1 MTRTSRVRGFTAVY
15 GLLAGLI
22 ICSMACAQEVD
33 PAFTE
38 GVTLFQE
45 RSYPA
50 AISKLET
57 VTANQPDNEAAWYYL
72 GVARFR
78 TGDLEGALE
87 ALQRAEELR
96 GGRPGVAFT
105 IGEIYEQLGAYDE
118 AVRAYQDELRT
129 RQFKNLA
136 EVYNALG
143 RVYYLA
149 GRYREAIVN
158 TTEALDHNPNY
169 VESLFYRGLTY
180 HQLGEY
186 EKALADFEEAVE
198 IVLEW
203 DRTARRLDRL
213 VQREAEGGGLSPQIA
228 REKQRLQ
235 EDLAQ
240 KYQRAAEF
248 AQEKALRPTLYI
260 ALGDAADA
268 NREWARA
275 RNAYRKALNPDVGG
289 NAADP
294 FPWVKIGLA
303 SLHEARYVFYN
314 EGLLFTAVDIID
326 DAIASVDEAVMI
338 DSTYPPAH
346 KALGDI
352 FLFQASTYVSDP
364 TRKIVSHSF
373 DDAIARYTDAIAGDP
388 QYVEAY
394 AGRARAHLG
403 AGNPTAAIADLQT
416 ALELAPRRAELYAAL
431 AEAQV
436 MNEDYEDAIA
446 SGQIALG
453 LEPDNA
459 QALNAVGLAY
469 YYRGDLPRAA
479 DAFIRAIAADPT
491 LHQSYTN
498 LGNTY
503 FQMGS
508 WHRARAQYEEALKR
522 IPEPTIANTAFQ
534 RSYLYYLVA
543 RTYHYNQ
550 QYDREVEAL
559 NNALGLDAAYLEA
572 LTQLAAA
579 YTELNQ
585 FQAAEQALR
594 SALSVSPGAE
604 QDAAIYVQMGR
615 LYEREGRPYE
625 AITAYGQ
632 ALEAQSDNIEARE
645 ALRRLTAS

>member
-1 MTRTSRVRGFTAVY
+1 MTRTSRARGFIAVY
-15 GLLAGLI
+15 GLLAGLFV
-22 ICSMACAQEVD
+22 CSTAFAQEVD

-38 GVTLFQE
+38 GITLFQE

-50 AISKLET
+50 AIRQLET
-57 VTANQPDNEAAWYYL
+57 VTTNQPDNEAAWYYL

-87 ALQRAEELR
+87 ALQKAEELR

-105 IGEIYEQLGAYDE
+105 IGEIYEQLGATDE

-149 GRYREAIVN
+149 GYYREAIEN
-158 TTEALDHNPNY
+158 TSQALDHNPNY
-169 VESLFYRGLTY
+169 VESLFYRGLAY
-180 HQLGEY
+180 YQMGQY
-186 EKALADFEEAVE
+186 EKALDDFEEAVE

-203 DRTARRLDRL
+203 DRTARQLDRL
-213 VQREAEGGGLSPQIA
+213 VQREAEGGLQPQAA

-248 AQEKALRPTLYI
+248 AQDKAMRPTLYL

-275 RNAYRKALNPDVGG
+275 RNAYRKALDPNLGG

-294 FPWVKIGLA
+294 FPWVKVGEA
-303 SLHEARYVFYN
+303 SYHEARYIFYN
-314 EGLLFTAVDIID
+314 DGVLYTAVDIID
-326 DAIASVDEAVMI
+326 DAIASVDEAIMI

-364 TRKIVSHSF
+364 TRNIVSHSF
-373 DDAIARYTDAIAGDP
+373 EDAIDRYTEALAGDP
-388 QYVEAY
+388 QYVQAY
-394 AGRARAHLG
+394 VGRARAYLASG
-403 AGNPTAAIADLQT
+403 DADSAISDLQA
-416 ALELAPRRAELYAAL
+416 ALELAPRMAELYAAL

-436 MNEDYEDAIA
+436 MNEDYDGALA
-446 SGQIALG
+446 SGQLALD
-453 LEPDNA
+453 LDPKNA
-459 QALNAVGLAY
+459 QALNAVGLAH
-469 YYRGDLPRAA
+469 YYRGELPRAA
-479 DAFIRAIAADPT
+479 DAFLSAVAADPT

-508 WHRARAQYEEALKR
+508 WHRARAEYERALER
-522 IPEPTIANTAFQ
+522 IPEPAIANTSFQ

-559 NNALGLDAAYLEA
+559 NKALGLDAAYLEA
-572 LTQLAAA
+572 LTQLASA
-579 YTELNQ
+579 YTELDE
-585 FQAAEQALR
+585 FQAAEAALR
-594 SALSVSPGAE
+594 TALSVSPGAE

-645 ALRRLTAS
+645 ALRRLTTS